1 MFSLLPERSM
11 DTKPTILIV
20 EDDDEVRTQM
30 KWALTQQYEVVLAED
45 RQSAVDSLKQHKPA
59 VVTLDLGLPPSPGD
73 PREGFSALAD
83 LLQSD
88 PALKVIVI
96 TGQDERSNGTQAIGL
111 GACDFFSKPV
121 KIDELKVVVA
131 RALKVYELERE
142 HREQLATGESDSFEG
157 ILGKSSQIQSV
168 FATIRKMSASDASV
182 LVVGESGT
190 GKELVAGAIHR
201 LSVRQKGPF
210 IPINCGAIPET
221 LLESEL
227 FGHEKGAFTGA
238 HVQRQ
243 GRIEMA
249 HRGTLFLDE
258 IGELSGTLQVKL
270 LRFLQHRVIE
280 RIGGRSLISVDTR
293 VIAAT
298 NVDLTK
304 AMAEGRFRE
313 DLYYRLAVVVIPM
326 PPLRE
331 REGDILALANA
342 FLQRQAA
349 AQQKKLVFTPRAV
362 KALETYGWPGNVREL
377 ENRIQRAAIMAEN
390 GRITPEDLALTK
402 PYPQF
407 EGQGLGKAREA
418 LERQLIE
425 AALMK
430 AKGNLTRAAV
440 ELAISRPT
448 LYELMEKLGMRK

>member
-1 MFSLLPERSM
+1 M
-11 DTKPTILIV
+11 
-20 EDDDEVRTQM
+20 
-30 KWALTQQYEVVLAED
+30 
-45 RQSAVDSLKQHKPA
+45 
-59 VVTLDLGLPPSPGD
+59 VTLDLGLPPSPGD

-304 AMAEGRFRE
+304 AMA
-313 DLYYRLAVVVIPM
+313 DSVKISTIASRLSSFPC
-326 PPLRE
+326 LRY
-331 REGDILALANA
+331 AS
-342 FLQRQAA
+342 
-349 AQQKKLVFTPRAV
+349 
-362 KALETYGWPGNVREL
+362 
-377 ENRIQRAAIMAEN
+377 
-390 GRITPEDLALTK
+390 
-402 PYPQF
+402 
-407 EGQGLGKAREA
+407 
-418 LERQLIE
+418 
-425 AALMK
+425 
-430 AKGNLTRAAV
+430 AK
-440 ELAISRPT
+440 EISWR
-448 LYELMEKLGMRK
+448 